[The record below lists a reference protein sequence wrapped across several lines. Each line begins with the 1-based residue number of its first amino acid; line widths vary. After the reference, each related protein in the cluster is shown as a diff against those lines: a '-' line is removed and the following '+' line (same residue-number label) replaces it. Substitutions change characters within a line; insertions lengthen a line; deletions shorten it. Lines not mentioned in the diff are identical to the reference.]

1 MKCCQKKQR
10 TLKMPFKFKIGIF
23 FIVIITIM
31 IFVLVFLNNVVNP
44 VIISTMAAKTRKLSQ
59 QAVESAIFET
69 INDTL
74 VYDTLITITRDEN
87 GDVVLIS
94 TNSLQI
100 NLLARE
106 LVNIAQQKLEKI
118 GAQGVN
124 IPVGTL
130 TGLPI
135 FVGRGPEIKI
145 KMLPIGN
152 ITCKFT
158 SEFKSAGINQTNHK
172 LYLTVN
178 SNVSVILPIENQ
190 IIQTQTQIMIAESI
204 IVGKIPE
211 TYLNSSSVDEMLNL
225 IP

>member
-1 MKCCQKKQR
+1 MKCDKRKKLR
-10 TLKMPFKFKIGIF
+10 LPIRFKIGISLLIF
-23 FIVIITIM
+23 VFIVISILT
-31 IFVLVFLNNVVNP
+31 FLNNVVNP
-44 VIISTMAAKTRKLSQ
+44 VIISTMAAKTRTLSQ
-59 QAVESAIFET
+59 RAVENAIFET

-106 LVNIAQQKLEKI
+106 LVNIAQDKLEKI
-118 GAQGVN
+118 GTQGIS
-124 IPVGTL
+124 IPIGTL

-135 FVGRGPEIKI
+135 FVGRGPEIKV

-152 ITCKFT
+152 ITCKFS
-158 SEFKSAGINQTNHK
+158 SEFKEAGINQTNHK

-190 IIQTQTQIMIAESI
+190 IIETQTQIMIAESI
-204 IVGKIPE
+204 IVGKIPD
-211 TYLNSSSVDEMLNL
+211 TYLKSSNIDEMLNL

>member
-1 MKCCQKKQR
+1 MKCLKEKRR
-10 TLKMPFKFKIGIF
+10 TLKMPFRFKIGIF
-23 FIVIITIM
+23 FICIILVVIFILI
-31 IFVLVFLNNVVNP
+31 FLNNVVNP

-106 LVNIAQQKLEKI
+106 LVNIAQQKLEQI
-118 GAQGVN
+118 GEQGVH
-124 IPVGTL
+124 IPVGSL

-135 FVGRGPEIKI
+135 FVGKGPEIKI

>member
-1 MKCCQKKQR
+1 MRC
-10 TLKMPFKFKIGIF
+10 LKRKNSLKLPIKFKIGIF
-23 FIVIITIM
+23 FILIVMILIFIII
-31 IFVLVFLNNVVNP
+31 FLNNVVNP

-87 GDVVLIS
+87 GDVILIS

-106 LVNIAQQKLEKI
+106 LVNIAQQKLENI
-118 GAQGVN
+118 GTQGVN
-124 IPVGTL
+124 IPIGTL

-135 FVGRGPEIKI
+135 FVGKGPEIKI

-204 IVGKIPE
+204 IVGKIPQ

>member
-1 MKCCQKKQR
+1 MKCLKEKRR
-10 TLKMPFKFKIGIF
+10 TLKMPFRFKIGIF
-23 FIVIITIM
+23 FICIILVVIFILI
-31 IFVLVFLNNVVNP
+31 FLNNVVNP

-106 LVNIAQQKLEKI
+106 LVNIAQQKLEQI
-118 GAQGVN
+118 GEQGVH
-124 IPVGTL
+124 IPVGSL

-135 FVGRGPEIKI
+135 FVGKGPEIKI

-158 SEFKSAGINQTNHK
+158 SEFKSAGINQANHK

>member
-1 MKCCQKKQR
+1 MKCCKRKKLR
-10 TLKMPFKFKIGIF
+10 MPLKYKMA
-23 FIVIITIM
+23 IVFLI
-31 IFVLVFLNNVVNP
+31 LVVVVICILTFLNNVVNP
-44 VIISTMAAKTRKLSQ
+44 VIISTMAAKTRTLSQ
-59 QAVESAIFET
+59 RAVENAIFET

-106 LVNIAQQKLEKI
+106 LVNIAQEKLEKI
-118 GAQGVN
+118 GTQGIN
-124 IPVGTL
+124 IPIGTL

-135 FVGRGPEIKI
+135 FVGRGPEIKV

-152 ITCKFT
+152 ITCKFS
-158 SEFKSAGINQTNHK
+158 SEFKEAGINQTNHK

-211 TYLNSSSVDEMLNL
+211 TYLKSSSIDEMLNL

>member
-1 MKCCQKKQR
+1 MKCDKRKKLR
-10 TLKMPFKFKIGIF
+10 LPIRFKIGISLF
-23 FIVIITIM
+23 IFVFIVISILI
-31 IFVLVFLNNVVNP
+31 FLNNVVNP
-44 VIISTMAAKTRKLSQ
+44 VIISTMAAKTRTLSQ
-59 QAVESAIFET
+59 RAVENAIFET

-106 LVNIAQQKLEKI
+106 LVNIAQDKLEKI
-118 GAQGVN
+118 GTQGIS
-124 IPVGTL
+124 IPIGTL

-135 FVGRGPEIKI
+135 FVGRGPEIKV

-152 ITCKFT
+152 ITCKFS
-158 SEFKSAGINQTNHK
+158 SEFKEAGINQTNHK

-190 IIQTQTQIMIAESI
+190 IIETQTQIMIAESI
-204 IVGKIPE
+204 IVGKIPD
-211 TYLNSSSVDEMLNL
+211 TYLKSSNIDEMLNL

>member
-1 MKCCQKKQR
+1 MKCLKLKKKSR
-10 TLKMPFKFKIGIF
+10 LPLRFRIWIVF
-23 FIVIITIM
+23 F
-31 IFVLVFLNNVVNP
+31 IFVLIIVGILMFLNNVVNP
-44 VIISTMAAKTRKLSQ
+44 VIISTMAAKTRTLSQ
-59 QAVESAIFET
+59 RAVESAIFET

-74 VYDTLITITRDEN
+74 VYDTLITISRDEN
-87 GDVVLIS
+87 GDIVLIS

-106 LVNIAQQKLEKI
+106 LVNIAHNKLEMI
-118 GAQGVN
+118 GTQGIS
-124 IPVGTL
+124 IPIGTL

-152 ITCKFT
+152 ITCKFS
-158 SEFKSAGINQTNHK
+158 SEFKEAGINQTNHK

-211 TYLNSSSVDEMLNL
+211 TYLKSSSVDEMLNL

>member
-1 MKCCQKKQR
+1 MKCFKAKRR
-10 TLKMPFKFKIGIF
+10 TLKLPFKFKIGIF
-23 FIVIITIM
+23 FICIIAII
-31 IFVLVFLNNVVNP
+31 IFILVFLNNVVNP

-74 VYDTLITITRDEN
+74 VYDRLITITRDEN
-87 GDVVLIS
+87 GDVILIS

-106 LVNIAQQKLEKI
+106 LVNIAQEKLEKI
-118 GAQGVN
+118 GTQGVN
-124 IPVGTL
+124 IPIGTL

-190 IIQTQTQIMIAESI
+190 TVQTQTQIMIAESI

>member
-1 MKCCQKKQR
+1 MKCCKRKKLR
-10 TLKMPFKFKIGIF
+10 MPLKYKMA
-23 FIVIITIM
+23 IVFLI
-31 IFVLVFLNNVVNP
+31 LVVVVICILTFLNNVVNP
-44 VIISTMAAKTRKLSQ
+44 VIISTMAAKTRTLSQ
-59 QAVESAIFET
+59 HAVENAIFET

-106 LVNIAQQKLEKI
+106 LVNIAQEKLEKI
-118 GAQGVN
+118 GTQGIN
-124 IPVGTL
+124 IPIGTL

-135 FVGRGPEIKI
+135 FVGRGPEIKV

-152 ITCKFT
+152 ITCKFS
-158 SEFKSAGINQTNHK
+158 SEFKEAGINQTNHK

-211 TYLNSSSVDEMLNL
+211 TYLKSSSIDEMLNL

>member
-1 MKCCQKKQR
+1 MKTLKRKTR
-10 TLKMPFKFKIGIF
+10 LKMPIKFKLGIL
-23 FIVIITIM
+23 FIILLFIIICILT
-31 IFVLVFLNNVVNP
+31 FLNNVVNP
-44 VIISTMAAKTRKLSQ
+44 VIISTMAAKTRTLSQ
-59 QAVESAIFET
+59 RAVESAIFET

-74 VYDTLITITRDEN
+74 VYDTLITISRDEN

-106 LVNIAQQKLEKI
+106 LVNIAQDKLEKI
-118 GAQGVN
+118 GTQGIS
-124 IPVGTL
+124 IPIGTL

-152 ITCKFT
+152 ITCKFS
-158 SEFKSAGINQTNHK
+158 SEFKEAGINQTNHK

-211 TYLNSSSVDEMLNL
+211 TYLKSSSVDEMLNL